1 MALFDPQ
8 NLAAFATLAV
18 LEIVLGID
26 NLVFI
31 SVTAARLPK
40 ERQHRARQ
48 VGLALALF
56 TRLALL
62 AGIAWIAQLTTPI
75 FELAGQTVSWRDMIL
90 FAGGVFL
97 LYKGTTEIHG
107 SIEGDDEARPAR
119 APARFI
125 AVVTQIA
132 VIDIVFSLDSVIT
145 AVGMAQDFA
154 IMAAAIIA
162 AVAVM
167 LFAAGPVGTFIERH
181 PTIKMLA
188 FSFLLLIGAAL
199 VADGMHFHIPRGYLY
214 FAVGFSILVES
225 LNLWASRRRKLKR
238 GGNLGEP

>member
-1 MALFDPQ
+1 MALFDLQ
-8 NLAAFATLAV
+8 NLAGFATLAV

-48 VGLALALF
+48 IGLGLALF

-62 AGIAWIAQLTTPI
+62 AAIAWVAQLTTPI
-75 FELAGQTVSWRDMIL
+75 FDVWSQSVSWRDLIL
-90 FAGGVFL
+90 FAGGLFL
-97 LYKGTTEIHG
+97 LYKGTAEIHG
-107 SIEGDDEARPAR
+107 TIEGEEQERRAGSPANF
-119 APARFI
+119 AG
-125 AVVTQIA
+125 VVVQIA
-132 VIDIVFSLDSVIT
+132 IIDIVFSLDSVIT
-145 AVGMAQDFA
+145 AVGMSQEIL
-154 IMAAAIIA
+154 IMAAAIVL

-188 FSFLLLIGAAL
+188 FSFLLLVGAAL
-199 VADGMHFHIPRGYLY
+199 VADGLHFHIPRGYLY
-214 FAVGFSILVES
+214 FAVGFSILVEL
-225 LNLWASRRRKLKR
+225 LNLWASERRKLKR
-238 GGNLGEP
+238 SGGN

>member
-1 MALFDPQ
+1 MAFFDLQ
-8 NLAAFATLAV
+8 NLAGFATLAV

-48 VGLALALF
+48 IGLGLALF

-62 AGIAWIAQLTTPI
+62 AAIAWVARLTTPI
-75 FELAGQTVSWRDMIL
+75 FDVWSQSVSWRDLIL
-90 FAGGVFL
+90 LAGGLFL
-97 LYKGTTEIHG
+97 LYKGTAEIHG
-107 SIEGDDEARPAR
+107 TIEGEEQERRAR
-119 APARFI
+119 ARANF
-125 AVVTQIA
+125 AGVVVQIA
-132 VIDIVFSLDSVIT
+132 IIDIVFSLDSVIT
-145 AVGMAQDFA
+145 AVGMSQEIL
-154 IMAAAIIA
+154 IMAAAIVL

-188 FSFLLLIGAAL
+188 FSFLLLVGAAL
-199 VADGMHFHIPRGYLY
+199 VADGLHFHIPRGYLY

-225 LNLWASRRRKLKR
+225 LNLWASERRKLKR
-238 GGNLGEP
+238 SGGN

>member
-1 MALFDPQ
+1 MALFDFQ
-8 NLAAFATLAV
+8 NLAGFATLAV

-48 VGLALALF
+48 IGLGLALF

-62 AGIAWIAQLTTPI
+62 AAIAWVARLTTPI
-75 FELAGQTVSWRDMIL
+75 FDVWSQSVSWRDLIL
-90 FAGGVFL
+90 FAGGLFL
-97 LYKGTTEIHG
+97 LYKGTAEIHG
-107 SIEGDDEARPAR
+107 TIEGEEQERRAR
-119 APARFI
+119 APANF
-125 AVVTQIA
+125 AGVVVQIA
-132 VIDIVFSLDSVIT
+132 IIDIVFSLDSVIT
-145 AVGMAQDFA
+145 AVGMSQEIL
-154 IMAAAIIA
+154 IMAAAIVL

-188 FSFLLLIGAAL
+188 FSFLLLVGAAL
-199 VADGMHFHIPRGYLY
+199 VADGLHFHIPRGYLY

-225 LNLWASRRRKLKR
+225 LNLWASERRKLKR
-238 GGNLGEP
+238 SGGN